1 MSDNLQESD
10 SLFSGR
16 VSDSKIHLTVGAP
29 GDSLLSRLPA
39 VLQSATSHC
48 MSSQS
53 SQHLLQYGPEAGT
66 VQYRSQLARFLSTHY
81 GDTVDSDSLVLTNG
95 ATNGLHLVTSCL
107 LSKHAVVFV
116 ENPTYFIAQNIIAN
130 DMGLSV
136 VPVDMTVDGIDL
148 EELESKILNY
158 QDKSCQE
165 QQDGR
170 YWGMIYTIPT
180 YHNPTGITMK
190 KSVGQQLINLARKY
204 NLLIFCDDVYNL
216 LSYNNLEY
224 SRLKS
229 LDDQQDCVISNGTF
243 SKIFA
248 PGVRLGWLESPPH
261 LVKKLKGSG
270 VLVSGG
276 SQNNVMSGVM
286 TSMMQLGLLEE
297 NLQHCIKTY
306 GDRMAAV
313 AKVLTDNLPSGWSFY
328 NPGGGYFLWI
338 TTNVEDLSSFL
349 QWLEDTKDIVVMGG
363 HLAAS
368 KQDCFKNCFRIS
380 IAYYEEHILTDS
392 CLTICNSAK
401 LYFNVI

>member
-1 MSDNLQESD
+1 MSDYPEESD

-39 VLQSATSHC
+39 VLQSATNHC
-48 MSSQS
+48 MSSQTS
-53 SQHLLQYGPEAGT
+53 AQLLQYGPEAGT
-66 VQYRSQLARFLSTHY
+66 VQYRTQLARFLSTRY
-81 GDTVDSDSLVLTNG
+81 GDTVDSGSLVLTTG
-95 ATNGLHLVTSCL
+95 ATNGLHLVTSSL
-107 LSKHAVVFV
+107 LSKDATVFV

-130 DMGLSV
+130 DMGLNI
-136 VPVDMTVDGIDL
+136 VPVDMTQDGIDL
-148 EELESKILNY
+148 EELETQVRN
-158 QDKSCQE
+158 QDRSSHEPK
-165 QQDGR
+165 DGR

-180 YHNPTGITMK
+180 YHNPTGVTMK
-190 KSVGQQLINLARKY
+190 KSVAQDLIKLARKY

-216 LSYNNLEY
+216 LSYNKLEY

-229 LDDQQDCVISNGTF
+229 LDDQEDCVISNGTF

-248 PGVRLGWLESPPH
+248 PGARLGWLECPPH
-261 LVKKLKGSG
+261 LVQKLKQSG

-276 SQNNVMSGVM
+276 SQNNVMSGLM
-286 TSMMQLGLLEE
+286 TSMIQLGLLEE
-297 NLQHCIKTY
+297 NLLHCIKIY

-313 AKVLTDNLPSGWSFY
+313 AKVLKDNLPSKWSFS

-338 TTNVEDLSSFL
+338 VTDVDDLTPFI
-349 QWLEDTKDIVVMGG
+349 QWLQDNKNLVVMSGQ
-363 HLAAS
+363 LAAS
-368 KQDCFKNCFRIS
+368 KKDCFKNCFRIS

-401 LYFNVI
+401 QYFNMM